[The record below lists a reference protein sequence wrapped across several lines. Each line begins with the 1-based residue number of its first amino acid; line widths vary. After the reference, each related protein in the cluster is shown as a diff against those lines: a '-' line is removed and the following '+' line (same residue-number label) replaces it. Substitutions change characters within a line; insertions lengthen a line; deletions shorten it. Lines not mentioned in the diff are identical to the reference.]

1 MRLKGLTLENL
12 LVESTEK
19 YSQYD
24 VLSFVEG
31 VPISYREFYNKV
43 VSLRSYL
50 SAQGIKKGDRVILL
64 SENQPNWAVCYFAVA
79 TLGAVIVP
87 ILTDFHSDEIANIIA
102 HSEPEA
108 FCVSLKLLDKTRPA
122 IEDSTKTAVCVD
134 TLTEIPRPIPK
145 AAQKAAQKTAQKAA
159 TGETQGGTKK
169 DRSRGWKEIP
179 IEKHHIEMLGVAK
192 EDDTASIIYTSGTT
206 GTSKG
211 VMLSHKNIVYD
222 AEASADIPRLRP
234 GDRLL
239 SILPLAHTYEC
250 TIGLITPFLLGAH
263 VFYLTK
269 PPAPVVLLPAL
280 KKVRP
285 RAVLSVPLL
294 IEKIYRS
301 VVLPK
306 INKTWFMRQIYK
318 LPPVR
323 KVVNKLIGR
332 GLVRIFGGNIHFFG
346 IGGAALA
353 EDVEFFLREARFPY
367 AIGYGLTETAP
378 LIAGCGP
385 TYTRYRSTGPA
396 LPGVS
401 VKIDNPDPAT
411 GEGEILVRGP
421 NVMKGY
427 FKDPK
432 KSAEVMTEEGWFR
445 TGDLG
450 LLDEDEYLFIRGRLK
465 NMILGPS
472 GENIYPEEIEALI
485 NEYDFV
491 KESLVV
497 EEEGRLV
504 ARVNIDYDSLKEHAK
519 DIAESAADISKQA
532 NEYLS
537 QLKGRVNK
545 RLNVF
550 SRVSEF
556 FEENEPFEKTPTKK
570 IKRYLYTHL
579 GNKNKIDHKNTK
591 RPEDSKDA
599 QSK

>member
-1 MRLKGLTLENL
+1 MRLKSLTLENL
-12 LVESTEK
+12 LVESTRK
-19 YSQYD
+19 FGHYD
-24 VLSFVEG
+24 VVSFVEG
-31 VPISYREFYNKV
+31 EAYSYRDFYNRV
-43 VSLRSYL
+43 VSLRRYL
-50 SAQGIKKGDRVILL
+50 QERGVKAGERVILL
-64 SENQPNWAVCYFAVA
+64 SENQPNWAVCYFAV
-79 TLGAVIVP
+79 TTMGAVIVP
-87 ILTDFHSDEIANIIA
+87 VLTDFHSDEIANIVA
-102 HSEPEA
+102 HSEPAA
-108 FCVSLKLLDKTRPA
+108 FCVSVKLINKVRLPIDDA
-122 IEDSTKTAVCVD
+122 AKTAVCVD
-134 TLTEIPRPIPK
+134 DLSEIPRPLPASKPK
-145 AAQKAAQKTAQKAA
+145 DESPRWKRIEV
-159 TGETQGGTKK
+159 ETQ
-169 DRSRGWKEIP
+169 P
-179 IEKHHIEMLGVAK
+179 VEMTGAV
-192 EDDTASIIYTSGTT
+192 EEEDTASIIYTSGTT

-222 AEASADIPRLRP
+222 AEASADIPKLKP

-263 VFYLTK
+263 MFYLTK

-280 KKVRP
+280 KQVRP
-285 RAVLSVPLL
+285 HTVLSVPLL

-306 INKTWFMRQIYK
+306 INKTRFMRYAYK
-318 LPPVR
+318 LAPVR
-323 KVVNKLIGR
+323 KVMNRLIGR
-332 GLVRIFGGNIHFFG
+332 GLRKIFGGNIQFFG

-385 TYTRYRSTGPA
+385 ALTRFRSTGPS
-396 LPGVS
+396 LPGVT

-411 GEGEILVRGP
+411 GEGEILVSGP
-421 NVMKGY
+421 NVMQGY
-427 FKDPK
+427 FKDPDK
-432 KSAEVMTEEGWFR
+432 TAEVITADGWFR

-450 LLDEDEYLFIRGRLK
+450 LLDEDGYLFIRGRLK

-491 KESLVV
+491 NESLVV
-497 EEEGRLV
+497 EQEGRLV
-504 ARVNIDYDSLKEHAK
+504 ARVHLDYDSLKEQVK
-519 DIAESAADISKQA
+519 DIADSAADISKQA
-532 NEYLS
+532 NEYLN
-537 QLKGRVNK
+537 QLKKMVNK

-556 FEENEPFEKTPTKK
+556 SAENEPFEKTPTKK

-579 GNKNKIDHKNTK
+579 GNKNKIEQQKPDNT
-591 RPEDSKDA
+591 EESKDA
-599 QSK
+599 QGK

>member
-1 MRLKGLTLENL
+1 MRLKTLTLENL
-12 LVESTEK
+12 LVESTRK
-19 YSQYD
+19 FGHYD
-24 VLSFVEG
+24 VVSFVDGEAY
-31 VPISYREFYNKV
+31 SYRDFYNRV
-43 VSLRSYL
+43 VALRRYL
-50 SAQGIKKGDRVILL
+50 QEQGIKAGDRVILL
-64 SENQPNWAVCYFAVA
+64 SENQPNWAVCYFAV
-79 TLGAVIVP
+79 TTMGAVIVP
-87 ILTDFHSDEIANIIA
+87 VLTDFHSDEIANIVA
-102 HSEPEA
+102 HSEPTA
-108 FCVSLKLLDKTRPA
+108 FCVSAKLIDKVRLPLQDA
-122 IEDSTKTAVCVD
+122 AKTAVCVD
-134 TLTEIPRPIPK
+134 NLSEIPRPLPASKPK
-145 AAQKAAQKTAQKAA
+145 EESVRWKRIEVETRPVEM
-159 TGETQGGTKK
+159 TGAVNE
-169 DRSRGWKEIP
+169 E
-179 IEKHHIEMLGVAK
+179 
-192 EDDTASIIYTSGTT
+192 DTASIIYTSGTT

-222 AEASADIPRLRP
+222 AEASADIPKLKP

-263 VFYLTK
+263 MFYLTK

-280 KKVRP
+280 KQVRP
-285 RAVLSVPLL
+285 HTVLSVPLL

-306 INKTWFMRQIYK
+306 INKTWFMRHAYK
-318 LPPVR
+318 LAPVR
-323 KVVNKLIGR
+323 KVMNRLIGR
-332 GLVRIFGGNIHFFG
+332 GLRKIFGGNIQFFG

-385 TYTRYRSTGPA
+385 ALTRFRSTGPS
-396 LPGVS
+396 LPGVT

-411 GEGEILVRGP
+411 GEGEILVSGP
-421 NVMKGY
+421 NVMQGY
-427 FKDPK
+427 FKDADK
-432 KSAEVMTEEGWFR
+432 TAEVITADGWFR

-450 LLDEDEYLFIRGRLK
+450 LLDEDGYLFIRGRLK

-491 KESLVV
+491 NESLVV
-497 EEEGRLV
+497 EQEGRLV
-504 ARVNIDYDSLKEHAK
+504 ARVHLDYDSLKEQVK
-519 DIAESAADISKQA
+519 DIADSAADISKQA
-532 NEYLS
+532 NEYLN
-537 QLKGRVNK
+537 QLKKTVNK

-556 FEENEPFEKTPTKK
+556 FAENEPFEKTPTKK

-579 GNKNKIDHKNTK
+579 GNKNKIEQKKPDNT
-591 RPEDSKDA
+591 EESKDA
-599 QSK
+599 QGK

>member
-1 MRLKGLTLENL
+1 MRLHSLTLENL
-12 LVESTEK
+12 LVESTRN
-19 YSQYD
+19 YGHYD
-24 VLSFVEG
+24 VLSYVDGE
-31 VPISYREFYNKV
+31 PYSYRSFYNQV
-43 VSLRSYL
+43 VSVREHLQRR
-50 SAQGIKKGDRVILL
+50 GIKAGDRVILL

-79 TLGAVIVP
+79 TMGAVIVP
-87 ILTDFHSDEIANIIA
+87 ILTDFHPDEIANIIN
-102 HSEPEA
+102 HSEPAA
-108 FCVSLKLLDKTRPA
+108 FCVSVKLIDKIRTALDDAGKP
-122 IEDSTKTAVCVD
+122 AVCVD
-134 TLTEIPRPIPK
+134 NLSEIPRPLPSTKLKAESEGWQQIPSV
-145 AAQKAAQKTAQKAA
+145 
-159 TGETQGGTKK
+159 EHPVELQGF
-169 DRSRGWKEIP
+169 
-179 IEKHHIEMLGVAK
+179 VK

-222 AEASADIPRLRP
+222 AEAAADIPRLKP

-250 TIGLITPFLLGAH
+250 TIGLITPYLLGAH
-263 VFYLTK
+263 IFYLSK

-280 KKVRP
+280 KQVRP

-306 INKTWFMRQIYK
+306 INKTWFMRHAYK
-318 LPPVR
+318 FAPIR
-323 KVVNKLIGR
+323 KIMNRLIGR
-332 GLVRIFGGNIHFFG
+332 GLIKIFGGNIHFFG

-385 TYTRYRSTGPA
+385 TVTRFRSTGPA
-396 LPGVS
+396 LPGVT
-401 VKIDNPDPAT
+401 VKIDNPDPET
-411 GEGEILVRGP
+411 DEGEILVSGP
-421 NVMKGY
+421 NVMQGY
-427 FKDPK
+427 FKDPA
-432 KSAEVMTEEGWFR
+432 KSAEVMTEDGWFR

-450 LLDEDEYLFIRGRLK
+450 LLDEDGYLFIRGRLK

-491 KESLVV
+491 NESLVV
-497 EEEGRLV
+497 EQEGRLV
-504 ARVNIDYDSLKEHAK
+504 ALVHIDYESLKDHVR
-519 DIAESAADISKQA
+519 DVAESAADISKQA
-532 NEYLS
+532 NEYLA
-537 QLKGRVNK
+537 QLKRTVNK

-550 SRVSEF
+550 SRVSDFMEK
-556 FEENEPFEKTPTKK
+556 NEPFEKTPTKK

-579 GNKNKIDHKNTK
+579 GNKNKIEKKNNTET
-591 RPEDSKDA
+591 EDSKDA
-599 QSK
+599 QGK